1 MVVNLLS
8 VKLQKENQRKEK
20 EEKQK
25 VWEAL
30 IIKKYKSLL
39 L

>member
-25 VWEAL
+25 V
-30 IIKKYKSLL
+30 
-39 L
+39 

>member
-30 IIKKYKSLL
+30 KIKKYKSLL